1 MKSNSTILTLIFAL
15 SITLAFTQDLTQTD
29 SVSVQT
35 EKQNIT
41 LRHSIGSSMCLFI
54 NFGGGDPARFGQLN
68 YGYKLTPKNNI
79 VVEAATWNYYGS
91 AGPYNSSD
99 EKYPGKIRAYGIGAG
114 YQRFL
119 WKNAFTSL
127 VATPFLQQYID
138 EDNKEIQKGLQ
149 LYLQFTAGYR
159 FEFFKKSC
167 FLEPAAS
174 LKYWPVNTNLPESF
188 KEINDG
194 EPNYE
199 IRPRI
204 YFGYQ
209 F

>member
-1 MKSNSTILTLIFAL
+1 MKNIILALIIAL
-15 SITLAFTQDLTQTD
+15 SMTLAFAKEINITD
-29 SVSVQT
+29 SVSVHP
-35 EKQNIT
+35 EKHILT
-41 LRHSIGSSMCLFI
+41 HRHTIGSSMCLFI
-54 NFGGGDPARFGQLN
+54 NLKSKDPVHFGQLN
-68 YGYKLTPKNNI
+68 YGYKLTPKDNLL
-79 VVEAATWNYYGS
+79 VEATTWNYYGP

-99 EKYPGKIRAYGIGAG
+99 EKYPGKVRAYGIGAG

-119 WKNAFTSL
+119 WKNSFTS
-127 VATPFLQQYID
+127 VMVTPFLQQYID

-149 LYLQFTAGYR
+149 VYLQFTTGYR
-159 FEFFKKSC
+159 FEFFNKSC
-167 FLEPAAS
+167 FLEPAATI
-174 LKYWPVNTNLPESF
+174 KYWPVNTNLPESF
-188 KEINDG
+188 EEIRKG

>member
-1 MKSNSTILTLIFAL
+1 MILTLLVTLLITMAL
-15 SITLAFTQDLTQTD
+15 ANDLASNESLSDN
-29 SVSVQT
+29 S
-35 EKQNIT
+35 EKQNLT
-41 LRHSIGSSMCLFI
+41 HRHSIGSSMCLFK
-54 NFGGGDPARFGQLN
+54 NFSGGDPANFGQLN
-68 YGYKLTPKNNI
+68 YGYKLTSQDDI
-79 VVEAATWNYYGS
+79 LVEAVTWNYYGP
-91 AGPYNSSD
+91 AGPYNES
-99 EKYPGKIRAYGIGAG
+99 EEMYPGKVRAYGVGAG

-119 WKNAFTSL
+119 WKKSFTSGM
-127 VATPFLQQYID
+127 VTPFLQQYID
-138 EDNKEIQKGLQ
+138 EDNKEIQQGLQ
-149 LYLQFTAGYR
+149 LYIQLTAGYR
-159 FEFFKKSC
+159 FEFFNKSC

-188 KEINDG
+188 KEIQDG

>member
-1 MKSNSTILTLIFAL
+1 MKNAVLILIITL
-15 SITLAFTQDLTQTD
+15 SITMAFAQEITSTD
-29 SVSVQT
+29 SLSVKA
-35 EKQNIT
+35 EKQSIA
-41 LRHSIGSSMCLFI
+41 LRHSIGSSMCLII
-54 NFGGGDPARFGQLN
+54 NFAEKDPARFGQLN
-68 YGYKLTPKNNI
+68 YGYKLTPKDNI
-79 VVEAATWNYYGS
+79 LIEAATWNYYGP
-91 AGPYNSSD
+91 AGPYNPSD
-99 EKYPGKIRAYGIGAG
+99 EKYPGRIRAYGVGAG

-119 WKNAFTSL
+119 WKNSFTSV
-127 VATPFLQQYID
+127 VATPFLQQYLD
-138 EDNKEIQKGLQ
+138 EDNKEIQQGLQ

-174 LKYWPVNTNLPESF
+174 LKYWPVNTNLPASF

>member
-1 MKSNSTILTLIFAL
+1 MKNTILTLIITL
-15 SITLAFTQDLTQTD
+15 SITMAIAKDINSTD
-29 SVSVQT
+29 SLSVKA
-35 EKQNIT
+35 EKQIFT
-41 LRHSIGSSMCLFI
+41 HRHSIGSSMCLI
-54 NFGGGDPARFGQLN
+54 TNFGGGDPARFGQLN
-68 YGYKLTPKNNI
+68 YGYKLTPKDAI
-79 VVEAATWNYYGS
+79 LVEAATWNYYGP
-91 AGPYNSSD
+91 AGPYNESD
-99 EKYPGKIRAYGIGAG
+99 EKYPGKIRAYGIGLG

-119 WKNAFTSL
+119 WKNSFASA

-138 EDNKEIQKGLQ
+138 EDNKEIQKGIQ
-149 LYLQFTAGYR
+149 LYLQLTAGYR

-167 FLEPAAS
+167 FLEPAAT
-174 LKYWPVNTNLPESF
+174 LKYWHVNTNLPASF
-188 KEINDG
+188 KEVNEG